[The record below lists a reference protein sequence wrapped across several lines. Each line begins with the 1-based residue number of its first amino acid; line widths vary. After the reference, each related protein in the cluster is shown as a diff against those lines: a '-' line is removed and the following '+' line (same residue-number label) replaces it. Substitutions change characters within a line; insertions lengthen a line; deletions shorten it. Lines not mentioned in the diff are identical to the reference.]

1 MAGHF
6 DALYSAARR
15 MTLSPHDAEDLVQ
28 EVCIKALKQIDY
40 LEQIDHVRAWL
51 LKVMYNHFV
60 DETRRAAKSPV
71 DVAWTGEQ
79 SEEPDELASHGAHP
93 DEMAETSQQVE
104 NVLRAMRYLN
114 AEECALVAMHDVEGL
129 SIAELS
135 ELTGMPGGTIKARL
149 HRTRIKLGRL
159 LKNDAITRPRLRAI
173 GGKK

>member
-1 MAGHF
+1 MAPHF

-28 EVCIKALKQIDY
+28 EVCIKALKQIDH

-71 DVAWTGEQ
+71 DAAWTGEE
-79 SEEPDELASHGAHP
+79 SEDPDELASSTANP
-93 DEMAETSQQVE
+93 DEITDTTQQVE
-104 NVLRAMRYLN
+104 NVIRAMGYLN
-114 AEECALVAMHDVEGL
+114 ADECALVAMHDVEGL
-129 SIAELS
+129 SIGELS
-135 ELTGMPGGTIKARL
+135 KLTKMPEGTIKARL
-149 HRTRIKLGRL
+149 HRTRVKLGRL
-159 LKNDAITRPRLRAI
+159 LKNDAITRPRLKVI

>member
-1 MAGHF
+1 MAPHF

-28 EVCIKALKQIDY
+28 EVCIKALKQIDH
-40 LEQIDHVRAWL
+40 LERIEYVRAWL

-71 DVAWTGEQ
+71 DAAWTGEQ
-79 SEEPDELASHGAHP
+79 SDEPDELASGAARP
-93 DEMAETSQQVE
+93 DELTETSQRVE
-104 NVLRAMRYLN
+104 HVIRAMRYLN

-129 SIAELS
+129 SIGELS

-149 HRTRIKLGRL
+149 HRTRVKLGRL
-159 LKNDAITRPRLRAI
+159 MKNDAVTRPRLKAI

>member
-1 MAGHF
+1 MAPHF
-6 DALYSAARR
+6 DALYAAARR

-28 EVCIKALKQIDY
+28 EVCIKALKQIDH
-40 LEQIDHVRAWL
+40 LERIDHVRAWL

-71 DVAWTGEQ
+71 DAAWTGEQ
-79 SEEPDELASHGAHP
+79 SEEPDELASHGARP
-93 DEMAETSQQVE
+93 DEVTETTQQVE
-104 NVLRAMRYLN
+104 HVIRAMRYLS

-135 ELTGMPGGTIKARL
+135 ELTGMPDGTIKARL
-149 HRTRIKLGRL
+149 HRTRVKLGKL
-159 LKNDAITRPRLRAI
+159 LKNDAVTRPRLRVV